1 MLRWPDYFADPP
13 SDTTSG
19 DVNHVWPNLKL
30 FPANEMKYQNAKVII
45 GLHRELASS

>member
-19 DVNHVWPNLKL
+19 DVNSMTHGHGVIEDQIDCRSGTS
-30 FPANEMKYQNAKVII
+30 NEDVLVTDSA
-45 GLHRELASS
+45 L